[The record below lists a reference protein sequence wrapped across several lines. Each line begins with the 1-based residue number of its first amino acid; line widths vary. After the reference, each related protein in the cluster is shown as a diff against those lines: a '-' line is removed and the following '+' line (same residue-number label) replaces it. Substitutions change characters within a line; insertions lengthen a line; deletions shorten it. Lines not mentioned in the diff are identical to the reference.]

1 MPYDNDRD
9 LLDEI
14 KNERNSENTKA
25 SLISLFEGDKN
36 AVFTP
41 STATSFVI
49 AIISVIVVGTLWW
62 ASVNSRLDQL
72 TNTQQELLA
81 FYENIKNDVDVTN
94 ESVYSNLRT
103 LEKSLNELEVTYNTD
118 KRINDSEVQQ
128 KLLNI
133 NVQLNEIS
141 KDLNDL
147 YQDRNDNQ
155 LYRRDLQYTIE
166 KIRDRLGR
174 IEDKVNGRN

>member
-1 MPYDNDRD
+1 MPYDNDSD

-14 KNERNSENTKA
+14 KNARNSENTKA

-41 STATSFVI
+41 STASSFVI
-49 AIISVIVVGTLWW
+49 AIVSVIVVGTLWW

-72 TNTQQELLA
+72 TNTQGELLA
-81 FYENIKNDVDVTN
+81 FYENIKNDVDITN
-94 ESVYSNLRT
+94 ESIYGNLRT
-103 LEKSLNELEVTYNTD
+103 LEKALRELEVTYSTD

-133 NVQLNEIS
+133 NVHLNEIS

-147 YQDRNDNQ
+147 YQERNDNQ

-166 KIRDRLGR
+166 KIKDRLTR
-174 IEDKVNGRN
+174 IEDKVKARN